1 MRLVGIHRIRH
12 PEALEDGVWVK
23 SGTSFEVPE
32 SSYRKKGYQPPLDSL
47 PWESAAERKPQR
59 S

>member
-1 MRLVGIHRIRH
+1 MQLVGIHRIRR
-12 PEALEDGVWVK
+12 P

-47 PWESAAERKPQR
+47 PWCHEPMATGKAE
-59 S
+59 